1 MTEWFNYDMKL
12 NMLLYLQMLS
22 NALLKFCKRSAVCT
36 RSLIQTS
43 CLNTSAPHHAATP
56 AAAPDQD
63 LVVEYLEES
72 DHGIVVFGINRPK
85 AMNALS
91 KNLVKNLTA
100 AIDAVKFDKNC
111 RVLIIRS
118 HAKGAFCAGADLKER
133 AQMSPAEV
141 GPNVAKGREIIGAW
155 EKLPMPVIAAI
166 DGVALGGGLEMALAC
181 DLRVASHDARLGLTE
196 TRLAIIPGGGGTQ
209 RLPRVIGPAKAKELI
224 YTARILGGR
233 DAETI
238 GLVNHCVDQNETGD
252 AAYQRSLQL
261 AREILPNGPIGVA
274 MAKLAINKGS
284 EVDIASGLAFEEAA
298 YAQVIPTKD
307 RIEALMAFR
316 EKRKPVFKGE

>member
-1 MTEWFNYDMKL
+1 MF
-12 NMLLYLQMLS
+12 QMLS
-22 NALLKFCKRSAVCT
+22 SSLLSLCR
-36 RSLIQTS
+36 RSLVPTRTLVS
-43 CLNTSAPHHAATP
+43 HLNTSA
-56 AAAPDQD
+56 APSAEQD
-63 LVVEYLEES
+63 LVVNYLEED

-91 KNLVKNLTA
+91 KNLVTNLSS

-111 RVLIIRS
+111 RVIIIRS
-118 HAKGAFCAGADLKER
+118 LAKGAFCAGADLKER
-133 AQMSPAEV
+133 AKMTPAEV
-141 GPNVAKGREIIGAW
+141 GPFVAKGREIIGAW
-155 EKLPMPVIAAI
+155 DKLPMPVIAAI

-181 DLRVASHDARLGLTE
+181 DLRVASDNAKLGLTE

-209 RLPRVIGPAKAKELI
+209 RLPRVVGVGKAKELI
-224 YTARILGGR
+224 YSARILNGK
-233 DAETI
+233 DAEKI

-252 AAYQRSLQL
+252 AAYLKSLQL
-261 AREILPNGPIGVA
+261 AREILPNGPIGVT
-274 MAKLAINKGS
+274 MAKMAINKGI

-307 RIEALMAFR
+307 RIEALTAFI